1 MGPLLF
7 ALSKIVRLNTTRK
20 YETEN
25 TIVLEAHIFQYCWS
39 MLMLH
44 APGFMLMLMCA
55 YALFGSICTCA
66 IDIVTLK
73 TKVFCS
79 S

>member
-1 MGPLLF
+1 
-7 ALSKIVRLNTTRK
+7 
-20 YETEN
+20 
-25 TIVLEAHIFQYCWS
+25 
-39 MLMLH
+39 MLH

-73 TKVFCS
+73 TKSSVFLLDILIVVTHQLRGTVGAYGAS
-79 S
+79 LPLRPLPLV